1 MMDIVSK
8 MKQIVNIYSDKKAI
22 HTTLGL
28 VKNALVV
35 DYNELKPLF
44 HLNEK
49 AKKTKLDCVHRKKK
63 FQLFNFAIKK

>member
-1 MMDIVSK
+1 MTDIVSK
-8 MKQIVNIYSDKKAI
+8 MKQIVNIYSDIKAT

-35 DYNELKPLF
+35 DYNEIKPLF

-49 AKKTKLDCVHRKKK
+49 VKKTK
-63 FQLFNFAIKK
+63 A